1 MESYVRQLAYLLNN
15 NILSCICFK
24 MALFIHSKVIVCF
37 YVVCTIVTYL
47 QSIKQSEVII
57 IKHFK
62 NILNYAYFIY
72 IYIYIY
78 IYIFII

>member
-1 MESYVRQLAYLLNN
+1 
-15 NILSCICFK
+15 

-72 IYIYIY
+72 IYSLFNIKMKSP
-78 IYIFII
+78 IFFVE